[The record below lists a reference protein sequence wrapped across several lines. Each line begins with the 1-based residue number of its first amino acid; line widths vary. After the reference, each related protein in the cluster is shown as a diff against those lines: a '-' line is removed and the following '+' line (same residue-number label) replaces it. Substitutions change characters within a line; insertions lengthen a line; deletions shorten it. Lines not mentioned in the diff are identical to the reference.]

1 MTSTRKRAA
10 IAVAL
15 GAVALGGLLAVDS
28 AQRPVEQSANASRCE
43 TVEPAS
49 RGFAA
54 ATESGVLFDT
64 AGNRYFTNADAQ
76 RAWYVN
82 DPKAERVY
90 CVASIAT
97 SDDGLVRV
105 WLEGSDAWNS
115 PRRVPLDARGMDY
128 CGDAVCAEQYI

>member
-1 MTSTRKRAA
+1 MTSTKKRAVV
-10 IAVAL
+10 AVAL
-15 GAVALGGLLAVDS
+15 GVVALGGLLAVDG
-28 AQRPVEQSANASRCE
+28 AQRPTERANAASCE

-49 RGFAA
+49 RGFAV

-64 AGNRYFTNADAQ
+64 AGNRYFADADAQ

-97 SDDGLVRV
+97 GDDGLVRV

-128 CGDAVCAEQYI
+128 CGDAVCATQYI